1 MLRWLGLLSP
11 DDAFRLHPKIRWAA
25 LSRETGIVEF
35 SQVRP
40 GVVSHTSDAEDR
52 AFMEMGPLIMT
63 SLAQRLTPEGKAGK
77 LECVIACFEKDYVL
91 MAKVGDGYLAISV
104 GREEALIVFQ
114 EIIPHIL
121 KL

>member
-1 MLRWLGLLSP
+1 MLGP

-25 LSRETGIVEF
+25 LSRETGTVEF
-35 SQVRP
+35 SQMRP
-40 GVVSHTSDAEDR
+40 GVVSHTSEAEDR
-52 AFMEMGPLIMT
+52 AFMEIGPLIMT

-91 MAKVGDGYLAISV
+91 MAKVRDGYLAISV
-104 GREEALIVFQ
+104 EREHGLIVFQ

-121 KL
+121 GL